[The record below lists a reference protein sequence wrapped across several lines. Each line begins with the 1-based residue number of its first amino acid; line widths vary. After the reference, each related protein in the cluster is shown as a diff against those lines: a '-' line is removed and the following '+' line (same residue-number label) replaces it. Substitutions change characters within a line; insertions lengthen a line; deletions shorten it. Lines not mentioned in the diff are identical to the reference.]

1 MTMEKNSNG
10 KAASQPRRQIKR
22 IQVYGFVVFSLKSH
36 DCKAISW
43 MGWEWGEDLS
53 TLLIQ
58 YIPWFKFKV
67 YAKICI
73 RLLQMWRNH
82 IIPGWFGLESPR
94 AMARGQFP
102 VSQMLQT
109 QCPNWPWALP
119 GVGMQ
124 ELRQKQTLQKEWKQ
138 HNFYLPWKYF
148 VETTNTWRNREE
160 AQKISSWKIR
170 NIITGSNV
178 EILHVTAAFLF
189 PCYCG

>member
-73 RLLQMWRNH
+73 RLLQ
-82 IIPGWFGLESPR
+82 I
-94 AMARGQFP
+94 
-102 VSQMLQT
+102 
-109 QCPNWPWALP
+109 
-119 GVGMQ
+119 
-124 ELRQKQTLQKEWKQ
+124 
-138 HNFYLPWKYF
+138 
-148 VETTNTWRNREE
+148 
-160 AQKISSWKIR
+160 
-170 NIITGSNV
+170 
-178 EILHVTAAFLF
+178 
-189 PCYCG
+189 